1 MAKIVTFLYPATDE
15 IDDPLAPSL
24 EWILAQAILE
34 AMRRKQS
41 ERSMVQQCQPNEDQQ
56 KCEVA

>member
-1 MAKIVTFLYPATDE
+1 MGEIVTFLHPATDE

-41 ERSMVQQCQPNEDQQ
+41 ERSMVQQCQPNANQQ
-56 KCEVA
+56 KSEVS